1 MTSAPKPVLT
11 PEDEAYVRE
20 VTPQP
25 ESVPIPTEQNEQIP
39 TESPAGA
46 EELAKELGKEGR
58 QERKSSQATL
68 TRPDTPKSGT
78 PSVHAR
84 APTSPSVSALL
95 VVMALAPEP
104 IVVTPTPPS
113 TLNTTLKLRR
123 GNTTC
128 LLTRTMAPRGRD

>member
-46 EELAKELGKEGR
+46 EELAKELGEEVGVYVD
-58 QERKSSQATL
+58 QAYYAVI
-68 TRPDTPKSGT
+68 RT
-78 PSVHAR
+78 PSVLAR
-84 APTSPSVSALL
+84 APTSSSVGVLL
-95 VVMALAPEP
+95 VVMAPAPEP
-104 IVVTPTPPS
+104 IVVTPTLPS
-113 TLNTTLKLRR
+113 TLNTTLRLRR

-128 LLTRTMAPRGRD
+128 LLTRIMALRGRD